1 MTTKNRKLT
10 EEQKQEIVA
19 MRSEDATLRKIA
31 SKFGVSPKTI
41 MFVLNPDYYTAHK
54 EKNRE
59 YFRLRA
65 AAKKLNS
72 SDSVEIA
79 TLDECVDVSSVVVDV
94 SSVVVTEQV
103 VES

>member
-19 MRSEDATLRKIA
+19 MRSEDATLRTIA

-41 MFVLNPDYYTAHK
+41 MFVLNPDYYLAHK

-65 AAKKLNS
+65 AAKKINT

-79 TLDECVDVSSVVVDV
+79 TLDECVDVSSEIVDV

>member
-1 MTTKNRKLT
+1 MTTKNKKLT

-19 MRSEDATLRKIA
+19 MRSEDATLRTIA

-65 AAKKLNS
+65 AAKKLNT

-79 TLDECVDVSSVVVDV
+79 TQDECVDVSSVVVDV